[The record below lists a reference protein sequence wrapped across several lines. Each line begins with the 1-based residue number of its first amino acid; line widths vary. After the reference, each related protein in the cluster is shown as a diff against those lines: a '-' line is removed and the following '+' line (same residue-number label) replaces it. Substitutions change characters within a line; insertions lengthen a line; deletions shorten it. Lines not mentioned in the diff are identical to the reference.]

1 MSFEMERVE
10 VLNSTGEIELIV
22 NSNGFDQYID
32 TSELSCG
39 IYFVHVKSSDGRTVN
54 SKFVQE

>member
-1 MSFEMERVE
+1 